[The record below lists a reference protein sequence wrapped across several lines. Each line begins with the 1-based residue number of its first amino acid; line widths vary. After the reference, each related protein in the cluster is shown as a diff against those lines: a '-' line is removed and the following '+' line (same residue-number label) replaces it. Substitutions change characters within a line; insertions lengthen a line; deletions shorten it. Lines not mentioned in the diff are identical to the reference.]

1 MMMLMPVLLHAD
13 DAAADVGFVVAAA
26 VVDADAAVAG
36 DVAAVAVAAV
46 IAVVRITAVVVAVA
60 VTAVVDVELADADA
74 DVVKRAVYCHHMF
87 AGIWV
92 HYVAVVAAAAV
103 YVKVCCVCQ

>member
-60 VTAVVDVELADADA
+60 DA